1 MCIRDRLSSKPHI
14 LYDYF
19 KQRFAQV
26 TNPPIDPLRE
36 KLVMSLEMHLGERCT
51 PFEIKDTKPFVHLQ
65 SPILNEEELI
75 SIKKSELKS
84 QTISSLFEIEE
95 GVQGLENQ
103 LQAIC
108 KQSELSIKEGCS
120 VIIISDKGINPKK
133 TFIPP
138 LLAVGAI
145 HHYLLKKE
153 IRLKASLI
161 IETGQCWSTH
171 HLACLIGYGVSAVC
185 PWLTFE
191 AGRHW
196 LKHPKTQK
204 LIDSKKINPL
214 SIINV
219 QENIKKAL
227 EDLSLIHI

>member
-1 MCIRDRLSSKPHI
+1 MFDL
-14 LYDYF
+14 
-19 KQRFAQV
+19 
-26 TNPPIDPLRE
+26 
-36 KLVMSLEMHLGERCT
+36 
-51 PFEIKDTKPFVHLQ
+51 
-65 SPILNEEELI
+65 
-75 SIKKSELKS
+75 
-84 QTISSLFEIEE
+84 EE
-95 GVQGLENQ
+95 GIQGLENQ
-103 LQAIC
+103 LKLIC
-108 KQSELSIKEGCS
+108 KQSELSIKDGCS
-120 VIIISDKGINPKK
+120 LIIISDKGINPKK

-171 HLACLIGYGVSAVC
+171 HLACLIGYGASAVC

-204 LIDSKKINPL
+204 LIDSKKLNL
-214 SIINV
+214 RQFQV
-219 QENIKKAL
+219 C
-227 EDLSLIHI
+227 LI